1 MMNNTILKI
10 LVGVIALSLAACAG
24 FFSIVGLSKLFA
36 GAAVAVVIMASTLEA
51 SKLILASVLYQQWNS
66 ISKVLRFYLLAAIIV
81 IASITSIGIY
91 GFLSGAYQNTKSK
104 YDLTQTQTDS
114 LAAQKM
120 YYESSVNTFKGQ
132 LELKTGQLNNL
143 TNLRNSQEQR
153 ASQLTS
159 SNQSTYYADRS
170 ATQTDRTIKK
180 LSSEID
186 DLNRKVINYSDS
198 ASKMNVAIGQLKLKN
213 EISSELGSLSYISK
227 VLDVP
232 MDNIVNILILLFIVV
247 FDPLAICMVLVF
259 NHLNISYKNTTK
271 ITERLNTELESIE
284 NQEELPEKEPRIQSV
299 SEELDK
305 ELIEIKQD
313 EITAVKPDDRMIATR
328 IEKQNK
334 AAKLYS
340 GGVSL

>member
-1 MMNNTILKI
+1 MNNTILKI
-10 LVGVIALSLAACAG
+10 LVGIIALSLAACAG

-132 LELKTGQLNNL
+132 LELKTSQLNNL

-259 NHLNISYKNTTK
+259 NHLNISYENTTE
-271 ITERLNTELESIE
+271 ITEQLNTELETIE

-299 SEELDK
+299 SEDLDK
-305 ELIEIKQD
+305 ELIEVKQD
-313 EITAVKPDDRMIATR
+313 EITAVKPDNQMIATR